1 MQETR
6 VASRYAKSLLQLT
19 EEKGELEKAYED
31 MQLLANTCKENKELI
46 LLLKSP
52 IIKQDKKKAILNALF
67 SSKMSKVSESFINII
82 VSKGRENYLPAIA
95 KEFLAQYKVHKGIQ
109 TATVSSAVK
118 LDEKTR
124 KQIEEMV
131 KKSSGSEVELLEKV
145 DKDLI
150 GGFVLRVGD
159 NEINASIKS
168 KLHKLSQEF
177 SKNEYIKDY

>member
-1 MQETR
+1 
-6 VASRYAKSLLQLT
+6 
-19 EEKGELEKAYED
+19 
-31 MQLLANTCKENKELI
+31 
-46 LLLKSP
+46 
-52 IIKQDKKKAILNALF
+52 
-67 SSKMSKVSESFINII
+67 
-82 VSKGRENYLPAIA
+82 
-95 KEFLAQYKVHKGIQ
+95 
-109 TATVSSAVK
+109 
-118 LDEKTR
+118 
-124 KQIEEMV
+124 MV